1 MFYWLTLGTS
11 GEHWARYWHSE
22 PEVGGHRSVGTST
35 SGSMLFTCNTIFW
48 HLPDAEKKNKQ
59 CSSCTISEM
68 LSIRIKTFTIM
79 CIMSY
84 NVFFNELFFFA
95 ASYPRGYW
103 TPTLAA
109 SCVLTLHTLL
119 LAALGAKR
127 RSRLVC
133 LFAEELCSQW
143 PFRYK
148 TCGEGMPTPSPER
161 ERHEEQRSRSQ
172 HWMHFLFLLILMVGL
187 LYSQKI
193 PPLLVPLLEQYF
205 HTCALYTSAHTQM
218 RPAQTIS
225 RPDL

>member
-1 MFYWLTLGTS
+1 
-11 GEHWARYWHSE
+11 
-22 PEVGGHRSVGTST
+22 
-35 SGSMLFTCNTIFW
+35 
-48 HLPDAEKKNKQ
+48 
-59 CSSCTISEM
+59 
-68 LSIRIKTFTIM
+68 M
-79 CIMSY
+79 CFLINS
-84 NVFFNELFFFA
+84 FFFA
-95 ASYPRGYW
+95 ASYPHDYS

-109 SCVLTLHTLL
+109 SCVLALHTLL

-127 RSRLVC
+127 RSRLVG

-148 TCGEGMPTPSPER
+148 TCGEGMPTPLPASPER

-193 PPLLVPLLEQYF
+193 PPLLFPLLEQHF
-205 HTCALYTSAHTQM
+205 HTCSLYTSAHTQM
-218 RPAQTIS
+218 RPAQTVS